1 MPHAQQNGHEARR
14 RRTHQA
20 LRDSASRLFEIH
32 GYEATTVAAIA
43 RHAQVSERTFYV
55 HFPSKE
61 DLLFAHVDDFAALAW
76 RVAHE
81 TESPHAVDR
90 VHAAMRALID
100 ASTTEES
107 LTRQAAI
114 RAAIGARGEIPRSLA
129 GQLIDLA
136 RGLARRV
143 SADTGSATATVAP
156 MVGAA
161 LGAIEGAGL
170 DGALRDD
177 ATDERRA
184 AMVRALDAALHG
196 FRATESEP
204 AVKLT
209 PRARPETPTA

>member
-1 MPHAQQNGHEARR
+1 MPHAQENGHQARR

-20 LRDSASRLFEIH
+20 LRESASQLFEIH
-32 GYEATTVAAIA
+32 GYEATTVAEIA

-61 DLLFAHVDDFAALAW
+61 DLLFAHVHDFATLAW

-90 VHAAMRALID
+90 VQAAMRALID

-129 GQLIDLA
+129 ARLMDLA
-136 RGLARRV
+136 RGLAGRV
-143 SADTGSATATVAP
+143 SADTGSALSTVAP

-161 LGAIEGAGL
+161 LGAVEGAGL
-170 DGALRDD
+170 DGALRTD
-177 ATDERRA
+177 AIDERRA
-184 AMVRALDAALHG
+184 AMIRALDAALRG
-196 FRATESEP
+196 FRATDAEP
-204 AVKLT
+204 AVT
-209 PRARPETPTA
+209 PAARARPEGTTP